1 VTSAV
6 KAEIGKE
13 ILKKYH
19 VFKPKRG
26 RADLSRG
33 GIGRASIEEL
43 PTSDIET
50 IVTELVFA
58 SQAKS
63 KRERIRKKPIHAL
76 MLISTLSKENE
87 LKFSNQQPC
96 SSKRIFTRNVV
107 YSSKK

>member
-6 KAEIGKE
+6 KVEIGKE
-13 ILKKYH
+13 ILTKYH
-19 VFKPKRG
+19 VFKPKRSL
-26 RADLSRG
+26 ADLSRG
-33 GIGRASIEEL
+33 WIGTASIEEL
-43 PTSDIET
+43 PVSDIES
-50 IVTELVFA
+50 IITELVFA

-63 KRERIRKKPIHAL
+63 KMERIRRKQIHAL
-76 MLISTLSKENE
+76 MLISSLSKENE